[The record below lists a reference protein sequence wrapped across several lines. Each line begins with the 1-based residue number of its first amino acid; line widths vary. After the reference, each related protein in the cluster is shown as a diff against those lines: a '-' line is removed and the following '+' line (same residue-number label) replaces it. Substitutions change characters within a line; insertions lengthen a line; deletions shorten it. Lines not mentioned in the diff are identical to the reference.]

1 MVSIKNIKAGEK
13 FSKEN
18 IWVKR
23 PGTGPYFAKD
33 FKNILGK
40 KASRDISKDKHLEP
54 EDII

>member
-1 MVSIKNIKAGEK
+1 MVTIKEVKNEC
-13 FSKEN
+13 FSMEN

-40 KASRDISKDKHLEP
+40 KASRNIKKDKHLEP
-54 EDII
+54 EDIA